1 MSLRTPA
8 FFSLFWVQFAG
19 AFNDNLYKN
28 ALVMLI
34 TFSLVESGED
44 AGFLVAMA
52 AGIFILP
59 FFLFSAFAGQLAD
72 RYAKSELIKR
82 IKLAEV
88 LIMLF
93 GAMALIAQST
103 PLLLGTLFFMGVQ
116 STFFGPIKYAILPE
130 YLGSAR
136 LMHANGW
143 FNASTF
149 VAILL
154 GTLMGGWVVMVDQGP
169 YWMALAVVSL
179 AIVGWLTALTLPQTR
194 AQSPEMPLERHL
206 WRLTWQEVVQTRT
219 FDQAWFAILSIA
231 CFWFVGATFL
241 SQIPVLVKD
250 GLGGDES
257 VAVALLVSFA
267 LGIGLGAL
275 WIVWR
280 HPRIESLRDVGGLGR
295 SWLLLALLVALTAW
309 QLVSFPVAPMGDQV
323 SHETLLTLTAFL
335 SLPQGIMFALSLM
348 AISAVG
354 GRLIVPLYTLLLQRS
369 PRAQRARVLAV
380 NNIVNAL
387 FMVLSALWIMAV
399 YALGAGLLTLL
410 WMLSVMVFAVSLWSH
425 RRRRVLQE
433 TV

>member
-1 MSLRTPA
+1 MTLRSPA

-93 GAMALIAQST
+93 GAMALIAQSM

-136 LMHANGW
+136 LMQANGW
-143 FNASTF
+143 INASTF

-154 GTLMGGWVVMVDQGP
+154 GTLMGGWVVIIDHGE
-169 YWMALAVVSL
+169 YWMALAVVTL
-179 AIVGWLTALTLPQTR
+179 ALLGWFIALFLPDTQV
-194 AQSPEMPLERHL
+194 QSPEIEPDAHL
-206 WRLTWQEVVQTRT
+206 WRLTWQEVAMARGCH
-219 FDQAWFAILSIA
+219 QAWFAILSIA

-241 SQIPVLVKD
+241 SQIPVLVKEA
-250 GLGGDES
+250 LGAEET
-257 VAVALLVSFA
+257 VAVVLLVSFA
-267 LGIGLGAL
+267 LGIGLGAVSV
-275 WIVWR
+275 VWR
-280 HPRIESLRDVGGLGR
+280 HPKIETLQALPGLGP
-295 SWLLLALLVALTAW
+295 SWLLLALLVAISAW
-309 QLVSFPVAPMGDQV
+309 QVQTFPV
-323 SHETLLTLTAFL
+323 SRETALDLSSFLILPEGVGLVLVLL
-335 SLPQGIMFALSLM
+335 GIALM
-348 AISAVG
+348 G
-354 GRLIVPLYTLLLQRS
+354 GRLIVPLYTLLLQQS
-369 PRAQRARVLAV
+369 PSHQRARVLAV
-380 NNIVNAL
+380 NNIINAF
-387 FMVLSALWIMAV
+387 FMVMSALWIMAV
-399 YALGAGLLTLL
+399 YALGAGILTLL
-410 WMLSVMVFAVSLWSH
+410 WGLSVMVMGVSIWSH
-425 RRRRVLQE
+425 RRYLQALSRGAYD
-433 TV
+433 